1 MPLPSIL
8 AAAGYALGG
17 TFTGAQLF
25 FGLLAGLLPLLAY
38 AISQKLSGERWQAW
52 AAALFTAAGGFYASF
67 FSQPSTFAPFA
78 WSGAFCLLALGLA
91 SRQNLEVRAQ
101 PGSNSTVAQRD
112 RQYLWWLVAG
122 LAAGLAHLTRADGVL
137 LLLVGLI
144 IWGLGTWGRQPRG
157 RDWKWAILLLLAG
170 YFLVMGGWFLRNWL
184 VIGRPLSTA
193 GVQSIFLT
201 SYDDLFAFGRSA
213 DLETF
218 LVWGWNNILRSRA
231 AGVLA
236 GIQTYLAIPGLIFL
250 APFVLIG
257 LVHHYRSEAGRT
269 LLRPMIIYAV
279 ALFLSASLLFTFP
292 GMRGSLLHSS
302 VALWPWAMAL
312 APSGIAAAID
322 WAAGRLS
329 HWQPERARR
338 IFAGLFI
345 AVAFVLSLSVSLP
358 RLSPVEDPEL
368 FRQVG
373 AILPKDA
380 VVMIGNAPALNY
392 YTGLASLSVPNEPV
406 LTVLE
411 AAERY
416 GVTHLVL
423 NENRP
428 LPLDDLYRGRVEH
441 PRLQKLQT
449 IGADL

>member
-1 MPLPSIL
+1 
-8 AAAGYALGG
+8 
-17 TFTGAQLF
+17 
-25 FGLLAGLLPLLAY
+25 
-38 AISQKLSGERWQAW
+38 
-52 AAALFTAAGGFYASF
+52 
-67 FSQPSTFAPFA
+67 
-78 WSGAFCLLALGLA
+78 
-91 SRQNLEVRAQ
+91 
-101 PGSNSTVAQRD
+101 
-112 RQYLWWLVAG
+112 
-122 LAAGLAHLTRADGVL
+122 
-137 LLLVGLI
+137 
-144 IWGLGTWGRQPRG
+144 
-157 RDWKWAILLLLAG
+157 
-170 YFLVMGGWFLRNWL
+170 

-213 DLETF
+213 DLESF
-218 LVWGWNNILRSRA
+218 RAWGWNNILRSRA

-257 LVHHYRSEAGRT
+257 LVHHYRNQAGRT
-269 LLRPMIIYAV
+269 LLRPAIIYAV

-292 GMRGSLLHSS
+292 GMRGSLFHSS

-312 APSGIAAAID
+312 APSGIAVAVD
-322 WAAGRLS
+322 WVAGRLS
-329 HWQPERARR
+329 HWQPERAKR

-345 AVAFVLSLSVSLP
+345 AFALVLSLSVSLP
-358 RLSPVEDPEL
+358 RLTPVEEPEL

-406 LTVLE
+406 VTVLE

-449 IGADL
+449 IGPVEIYEFVPGDEKQ